1 MIHETAYVVSR
12 SSGVYRVHLAT
23 KYVSLMLTGTRL
35 SDVGRGSGLLPPSR
49 LTADLYLATTGQGPS
64 APMNLSLMPMFSP
77 NTSCSSLDDTALSST
92 SRSMPLPPTT
102 NNLDDKD
109 KQRLLRQA
117 RKLSQIFG
125 ELPQEII
132 TPSLA
137 RSGSPVAE
145 VPSTD
150 SSHLHIS
157 SSRNPFI
164 DPSTHFFCFPARS
177 VPSRPMSPQHLPSV
191 RDTLCRSSSVRWSPA
206 LFPHNSQRDLPR
218 FGFGSLRRAA
228 STTSLRPNEDVPH
241 AKHLPGGTK
250 MPFRSSSVRLL
261 NRMHLARTRDSSR
274 RQSVNN
280 PVLLESHTRPQ
291 RSEDFSTPVHPQH
304 RSVSLLSKRRN
315 TKGVH
320 VQQWHFTAESQDDAA
335 LTEADPPLTKAQKTQ
350 SLRRG
355 RKLAQ
360 VCI

>member
-1 MIHETAYVVSR
+1 
-12 SSGVYRVHLAT
+12 
-23 KYVSLMLTGTRL
+23 
-35 SDVGRGSGLLPPSR
+35 
-49 LTADLYLATTGQGPS
+49 
-64 APMNLSLMPMFSP
+64 
-77 NTSCSSLDDTALSST
+77 
-92 SRSMPLPPTT
+92 MPLPPTT
-102 NNLDDKD
+102 NNLDDRD

-132 TPSLA
+132 TPPLA
-137 RSGSPVAE
+137 RSGSPAE
-145 VPSTD
+145 EIPPMD

-157 SSRNPFI
+157 SARSSFI
-164 DPSTHFFCFPARS
+164 DLSTHSFCFPARS
-177 VPSRPMSPQHLPSV
+177 VPSRPMSPQHLPSA
-191 RDTLCRSSSVRWSPA
+191 RDILCRSSSLRWSQA

-218 FGFGSLRRAA
+218 FGFGSLRKAA
-228 STTSLRPNEDVPH
+228 STTSLRPNEDVPRP
-241 AKHLPGGTK
+241 KHLPSGSK

-261 NRMHLARTRDSSR
+261 NRKHLARTRDSSR

-280 PVLLESHTRPQ
+280 PVLFESHAHPQ
-291 RSEDFSTPVHPQH
+291 RSEDLSAPVHPQR

-320 VQQWHFTAESQDDAA
+320 VQQWRFSADQGQEDAA
-335 LTEADPPLTKAQKTQ
+335 LAEAYPPLTKAQKTQ

>member
-1 MIHETAYVVSR
+1 
-12 SSGVYRVHLAT
+12 
-23 KYVSLMLTGTRL
+23 
-35 SDVGRGSGLLPPSR
+35 
-49 LTADLYLATTGQGPS
+49 
-64 APMNLSLMPMFSP
+64 
-77 NTSCSSLDDTALSST
+77 
-92 SRSMPLPPTT
+92 MPLPPTT
-102 NNLDDKD
+102 NDLDDKD
-109 KQRLLRQA
+109 KKRLLRQA

-132 TPSLA
+132 TPPPA

-157 SSRNPFI
+157 SSRNSFI
-164 DPSTHFFCFPARS
+164 DPSPYSFCFPARS
-177 VPSRPMSPQHLPSV
+177 VPSRPMSPQH
-191 RDTLCRSSSVRWSPA
+191 
-206 LFPHNSQRDLPR
+206 
-218 FGFGSLRRAA
+218 
-228 STTSLRPNEDVPH
+228 EDVPH
-241 AKHLPGGTK
+241 AKHLSSGTK

-261 NRMHLARTRDSSR
+261 NRMHLARTRGSSR

-280 PVLLESHTRPQ
+280 PVLLEPHAHPR
-291 RSEDFSTPVHPQH
+291 RSEDFSTPVHPQR

-320 VQQWHFTAESQDDAA
+320 VQQWRFTADQGQEDAA
-335 LTEADPPLTKAQKTQ
+335 LAEAYPPLTKAQKTQ